1 MPFQAYN
8 HMLIVDQPIRNITV
22 KDVTVGYE
30 FKLQYPSYRGTFL
43 SCIEDLVIKVDGETL
58 ENQDTVFILNGKQFL
73 LSELCE
79 CFKEYWF
86 VLDYAVIR
94 VMLPGGLET
103 GKHTVNV
110 YMKHRIPYTGYF
122 GQYMVLEADET
133 RELSVQ

>member
-8 HMLIVDQPIRNITV
+8 HMLIVDQPIQNYKA

-43 SCIEDLVIKVDGETL
+43 SCIEDLVIKVDGQEL
-58 ENQDTVFILNGKQFL
+58 NDQETVFLLNDKQFL
-73 LSELCE
+73 LSELKE

-86 VLDYAVIR
+86 VLDYATIR
-94 VMLPGGLET
+94 VIKPGGLAP

-110 YMKHRIPYTGYF
+110 FMKHRIPYTGYF
-122 GQYMVLEADET
+122 GQYLVMDADET
-133 RELSVQ
+133 KQLDVQ